1 MKPGRQFRITF
12 VTAPDLK
19 CARNLARAALR
30 ARLVACANLVPKV
43 ESHYWWQDKIERS
56 AEVLIVFKTIGAR
69 LPALEQLIL
78 KLHPYDVPEFVTLP
92 ITAGTANYLAWIN
105 ASVR

>member
-19 CARNLARAALR
+19 CARHLARAALR

-69 LPALEQLIL
+69 LRALEQLIL

-92 ITAGTANYLAWIN
+92 ITTGTANYLAWIN